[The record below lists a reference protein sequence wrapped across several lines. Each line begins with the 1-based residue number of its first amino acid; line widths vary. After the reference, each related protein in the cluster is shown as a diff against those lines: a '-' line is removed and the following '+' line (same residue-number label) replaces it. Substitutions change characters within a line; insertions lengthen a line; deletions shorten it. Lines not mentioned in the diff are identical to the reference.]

1 MMKPLRV
8 LMLHNYYQQP
18 GGEDECFHAEVAMLN
33 RRGHEV
39 IPYCLHNDA
48 VADYRPTE
56 LAAATIWNRRSYAE
70 VMRLIVREAP
80 DIMHCHN
87 TFPLISPAVYY
98 AAQRSGIPVVQTLHN
113 YRPLCLGGIFF
124 RDGAP
129 CEECLGKRLPWPGVR
144 HGCYRG
150 GHLVSLAVA
159 AMLSVHRGLE
169 TWTRQVDLFLAVS
182 QFVRRKFIENG
193 FPARQLQVKP
203 NFLMNDPGVGS
214 GRGGYAVVVGRLS
227 PEKGLLTLLRA
238 WGMTTALPLKI
249 VGDGPLMS
257 LKDSVGPDQP
267 IEFLGRRPPEE
278 IFGLIQD
285 AQFLVAPSECYETF
299 GRAVIEAFACGTPV
313 IAADI
318 GAFSELVDHGR
329 TGLKFTPGD
338 AADLRDKVAALQAS
352 GPRLQEMRRAA
363 RREFIEKYSEEA
375 NYCQLIG
382 SYTGLMQ
389 ASRVPADAA
398 AS

>member
-1 MMKPLRV
+1 
-8 LMLHNYYQQP
+8 
-18 GGEDECFHAEVAMLN
+18 
-33 RRGHEV
+33 
-39 IPYCLHNDA
+39 
-48 VADYRPTE
+48 
-56 LAAATIWNRRSYAE
+56 
-70 VMRLIVREAP
+70 
-80 DIMHCHN
+80 
-87 TFPLISPAVYY
+87 
-98 AAQRSGIPVVQTLHN
+98 
-113 YRPLCLGGIFF
+113 
-124 RDGAP
+124 
-129 CEECLGKRLPWPGVR
+129 
-144 HGCYRG
+144 
-150 GHLVSLAVA
+150 
-159 AMLSVHRGLE
+159 
-169 TWTRQVDLFLAVS
+169 
-182 QFVRRKFIENG
+182 
-193 FPARQLQVKP
+193 
-203 NFLMNDPGVGS
+203 
-214 GRGGYAVVVGRLS
+214 
-227 PEKGLLTLLRA
+227 
-238 WGMTTALPLKI
+238 
-249 VGDGPLMS
+249 MS

-382 SYTGLMQ
+382 SYARLMQ